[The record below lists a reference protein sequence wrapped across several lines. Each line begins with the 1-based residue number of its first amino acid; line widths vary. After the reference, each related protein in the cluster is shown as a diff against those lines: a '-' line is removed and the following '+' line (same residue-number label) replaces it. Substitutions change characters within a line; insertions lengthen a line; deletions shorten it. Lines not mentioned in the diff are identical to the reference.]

1 MKRCLVVA
9 LLCLGMVG
17 CGVSEKDLVTG
28 GDSADAGR
36 IHTMHGT
43 EVSPEEDKDSST
55 EESTENDE
63 SSEDVS
69 DQNKTTDIQTDI
81 TREDAVGDMYGVSS
95 ENLKELKVGYNDGAL
110 ASVMIPI
117 SEDYVLSGT
126 VYDVDGSDQTAEG
139 LNSATET
146 TADAE
151 RDGYL
156 DTILGSFS
164 LTSLNG
170 TNTDV
175 NVTVYHSSVM
185 SWDEFVEHSGMEP
198 QGNGYEYVYYQGD
211 DLLSDK
217 TFTAIKL
224 SDDVVLQVMYSS
236 DSTKDA
242 DPADIASDVCNLVV
256 LQ

>member
-1 MKRCLVVA
+1 MRKCLVIA

-17 CGVSEKDLVTG
+17 CGVSGKDTSTDDSTGRLDTTQGIEVTPEG
-28 GDSADAGR
+28 NDS
-36 IHTMHGT
+36 T
-43 EVSPEEDKDSST
+43 T
-55 EESTENDE
+55 EESTESTE
-63 SSEDVS
+63 STEDTS
-69 DQNKTTDIQTDI
+69 DSNPTTGMQTDT

-95 ENLKELKVGYNDGAL
+95 ENIKEIKVGYNNGAL
-110 ASVMIPI
+110 ATVMIPI
-117 SEDYVLSGT
+117 SEDYVLSGL
-126 VYDVDGSDQTAEG
+126 VYDEDGNEQMAEG

-151 RDGYL
+151 KDGYL
-156 DTILGSFS
+156 DATLGSFS
-164 LTSLNG
+164 MTSLNG

-175 NVTVYHSSVM
+175 SVTVYPSSVI

-198 QGNGYEYVYYQGD
+198 QGNGYVYFQGEGT
-211 DLLSDK
+211 LSNN

-224 SDDVVLQVMYSS
+224 SDDIVLQVMYSS

-242 DPADIASDVCNLVV
+242 DPADIAADACNLVV

>member
-17 CGVSEKDLVTG
+17 CGVSGKDTSTDDGTG
-28 GDSADAGR
+28 RLETQS
-36 IHTMHGT
+36 T
-43 EVSPEEDKDSST
+43 EVTPEEDKDSPT
-55 EESTENDE
+55 EESTESAE
-63 SSEDVS
+63 SGKNGP
-69 DQNKTTDIQTDI
+69 DQKPTTGMQIDT
-81 TREDAVGDMYGVSS
+81 TREDVVGDMYGVSS
-95 ENLKELKVGYNDGAL
+95 ENIKKINVGYNNGAL

-126 VYDVDGSDQTAEG
+126 VYDENGNDQMAEG

-151 RDGYL
+151 KDGYL
-156 DTILGSFS
+156 DATLGSFS

-175 NVTVYHSSVM
+175 SVTVYPSSLI

-198 QGNGYEYVYYQGD
+198 QGNGYVYFQGD
-211 DLLSDK
+211 GSLSDK
-217 TFTAIKL
+217 TFVAIKL
-224 SDDVVLQVMYSS
+224 TDDMVLQIMYSS
-236 DSTKDA
+236 DSTKGA
-242 DPADIASDVCNLVV
+242 DPADIASDALNLVV